1 MFELKPNARIPDL
14 TEHIVQL
21 MEMPNDVQIRLKRMK
36 NEFLPNDAKCRHQN
50 LGRILENTVFEEYK
64 HRGGKVKIAPQLSL
78 KAYMNVYMNQES
90 KYFKPDTE
98 QSNIYNFY
106 ESFASLIAADK
117 DIVNAF
123 EKSALALIIL
133 YSEI

>member
-1 MFELKPNARIPDL
+1 
-14 TEHIVQL
+14 
-21 MEMPNDVQIRLKRMK
+21 MPNDIPIRLKRMK
-36 NEFLPNDAKCRHQN
+36 NEFLSNDTKFRHQN
-50 LGRILENTVFEEYK
+50 LGRIIENTIFEEYK
-64 HRGGKVKIAPQLSL
+64 HRGGKIKLAPQLTL
-78 KAYMNVYMNQES
+78 KAYINVYINHES
-90 KYFKPDTE
+90 KYFTPDTE

-133 YSEI
+133 YPEL